1 LPTVGP
7 WRSWRTRHRA
17 HRDLNCAWAA
27 DNPCDAAP
35 SQWEARHRIL
45 AMFGCRW
52 TTVKSCGLND
62 IHDITL
68 QGHHSP
74 LQPQSGRTDCPFGSC
89 LLAAHDMISG
99 LSPTRPPL
107 LHVHV
112 PTCQSF
118 PMRAPLEPLG
128 NDRWV
133 TTTTTATYCTTSHQ
147 LVHLEHRT
155 PRLIMDLDRILL
167 IGRSW
172 RYKRREINGSST
184 NFEVVWP
191 RPLPN
196 TLE

>member
-1 LPTVGP
+1 MTKILGSGTIGQELAWPTVGP

-62 IHDITL
+62 THDIAPSGATT
-68 QGHHSP
+68 SP
-74 LQPQSGRTDCPFGSC
+74 LQPQSAGRTDCSFGTC

-118 PMRAPLEPLG
+118 LMRPPLEPLEMTDG
-128 NDRWV
+128 SLPPLLQHIV
-133 TTTTTATYCTTSHQ
+133 
-147 LVHLEHRT
+147 
-155 PRLIMDLDRILL
+155 PRRI
-167 IGRSW
+167 SW
-172 RYKRREINGSST
+172 FISST
-184 NFEVVWP
+184 AHQE
-191 RPLPN
+191 
-196 TLE
+196 